1 MKIDFKKE
9 LETASKRMIM
19 IHDPKL
25 LIKLIIRM
33 IVRKLGVKHAA
44 MVLYEFER
52 DAYVLSI
59 SRGKTGVKVPAGF
72 TRFDRESI
80 YVSSN
85 YHFQLDRSVQF
96 QPLALPSS
104 WEPLDGVKPLSR

>member
-9 LETASKRMIM
+9 LESASKSMIM

-44 MVLYEFER
+44 MVLYEPQR

-59 SRGKTGVKVPAGF
+59 SRGKTGVKIPAGF
-72 TRFDRESI
+72 TRFNRESSLI
-80 YVSSN
+80 KLFCDKEYFEVN
-85 YHFQLDRSVQF
+85 LT
-96 QPLALPSS
+96 LP
-104 WEPLDGVKPLSR
+104 P